1 MAKVKLQKDK
11 HVVETS
17 LPREV
22 VTLKSQGYKVVEADK
37 PAPKPE
43 IKK

>member
-1 MAKVKLQKDK
+1 MAKLIKGN
-11 HVVETS
+11 HTVETS
-17 LPREV
+17 LPSEV
-22 VTLKSQGYKVVEADK
+22 TALKSHGYKVVEADK

>member
-1 MAKVKLQKDK
+1 MAKLVKGNRT
-11 HVVETS
+11 VETKVPTAI
-17 LPREV
+17 LE
-22 VTLKSQGYKVVEADK
+22 LKSQGYKVVEADK

>member
-1 MAKVKLQKDK
+1 MAKLKKGDL
-11 HVVETS
+11 VVEAS
-17 LPREV
+17 LPKEV
-22 VTLKSQGYKVVEADK
+22 VTLKSQGFVVVEAPK